1 MRRSSP
7 VIELQPVDSLDVEP
21 HVVSHHSELDLLVFP
36 VSTYPRYT
44 MHSDND
50 TTAQHDA
57 IREAMGGLTVCPID
71 LGIPEIRILDSGT
84 GDGRSYQFLILCHN
98 H

>member
-1 MRRSSP
+1 
-7 VIELQPVDSLDVEP
+7 
-21 HVVSHHSELDLLVFP
+21 
-36 VSTYPRYT
+36 

-57 IREAMGGLTVCPID
+57 IREAMGGLTICPID
-71 LGIPEIRILDSGT
+71 LGISGIRILDSGT
-84 GDGRSYQFLILCHN
+84 GDGQSYHFRILYYN